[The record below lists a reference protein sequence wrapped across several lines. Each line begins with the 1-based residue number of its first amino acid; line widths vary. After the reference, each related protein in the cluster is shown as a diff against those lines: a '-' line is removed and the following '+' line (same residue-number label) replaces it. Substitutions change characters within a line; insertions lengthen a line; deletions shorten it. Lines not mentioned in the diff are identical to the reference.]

1 MVIEDVNG
9 SMYKPVRAGFYRAKI
24 DTDMAQF
31 QILDW
36 DSAFFGM
43 PVAKVLPDKHATGE
57 LEQVIARMKAAGV
70 ALAYW
75 ATDPDDA
82 ESQRAA
88 RACGGFLA
96 DRKTTFVTEL
106 GWDEGPAESFGWVV
120 EAYTGA
126 VPNSELEQ
134 LAVEAGVHSRFRV
147 DPRMPEGKFA
157 ELYRL
162 WIRNSTN
169 GRLADAVLVARQSDK
184 IVGMV
189 TVKEGNSAGD
199 IGLIA
204 TDASVRGKK
213 LGQALVCA
221 AQGWARKRGLRAARV
236 VTQRENIAACR
247 LYEKCGYRATKTE
260 NFYHFWIQ

>member
-1 MVIEDVNG
+1 MVIEDVDG

-43 PVAKVLPDKHATGE
+43 PVARVLPDKLATTE
-57 LEQVIARMKAAGV
+57 LEQLIARMKAAGV

-75 ATDPDDA
+75 ASDPDDA
-82 ESQRAA
+82 ESQQAA
-88 RACGGFLA
+88 QACGGFLA
-96 DRKTTFVTEL
+96 DRKTIFVTEL
-106 GWDEGPAESFGWVV
+106 GRDDGPAESFGWAV
-120 EAYTGA
+120 EAYTDA
-126 VPNSELEQ
+126 APNSELEH
-134 LAVEAGVHSRFRV
+134 LAIEAGVHSRFRA

-169 GRLADAVLVARQSDK
+169 GRLADAVLVVRQSGR

-189 TVKEGNSAGD
+189 TVKEENGAGD

-204 TDASVRGKK
+204 TDACVRGKK
-213 LGQALVCA
+213 LGQALVRA
-221 AQGWARKRGLRAARV
+221 AQAWTRKRGLRSARV
-236 VTQRENIAACR
+236 VTQGENTAACR
-247 LYEKCGYRATKTE
+247 LYEKCGYRAAKTE